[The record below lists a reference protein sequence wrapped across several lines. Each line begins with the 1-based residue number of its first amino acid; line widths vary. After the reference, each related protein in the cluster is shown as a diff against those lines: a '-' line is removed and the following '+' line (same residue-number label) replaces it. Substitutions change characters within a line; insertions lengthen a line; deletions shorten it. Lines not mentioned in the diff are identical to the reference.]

1 MQQCFP
7 SEKLLW
13 LCVNV
18 LFNAD
23 IPGSCTEAGLV
34 ASTIISLA
42 AAVMVCNPLLPCSAC
57 QGSWLVMGTAVKSE
71 VVQVNQLN
79 RIKKKKALL
88 KADKTDDGEAIN
100 ALREHKQISRM
111 FHQAATQI
119 HLSLSPSQVFTQRS
133 FVNFY
138 ETSLMPFG
146 HHPWTLLLTAKRTNF
161 TKKGNLNTLYCA
173 THDFS
178 RTFWQSDLCNE
189 PPLKNICILL
199 CPCNS
204 RTTCIQA
211 GGDVDLLIILV
222 ST

>member
-57 QGSWLVMGTAVKSE
+57 QGSWLVLGTAVKSE

-79 RIKKKKALL
+79 RIKKKKHCWRLTRRMMERPSMRWGSISKFHGCFIKLPRRSICHFPQVKCSLKGHLWIFMRRHWCLL
-88 KADKTDDGEAIN
+88 VIILERCCWQ
-100 ALREHKQISRM
+100 LRGR
-111 FHQAATQI
+111 T
-119 HLSLSPSQVFTQRS
+119 SQ
-133 FVNFY
+133 
-138 ETSLMPFG
+138 
-146 HHPWTLLLTAKRTNF
+146 
-161 TKKGNLNTLYCA
+161 KKGIWTHFIVQHTISLELSDNQICATNHLLRTSAFYCA
-173 THDFS
+173 
-178 RTFWQSDLCNE
+178 LA
-189 PPLKNICILL
+189 
-199 CPCNS
+199 
-204 RTTCIQA
+204 IQGQPA
-211 GGDVDLLIILV
+211 YKLV
-222 ST
+222 GMLTYW